1 MARIFL
7 FVFVLFLL
15 LTVLRGLRIFLQAFL
30 RSSRGSGSQ
39 RGARRGGTLEG
50 EMVRDP
56 VCGTWIDRKL
66 ALTARRGEEMISVC
80 SEACLRRLEAG

>member
-1 MARIFL
+1 MARILL

-15 LTVLRGLRIFLQAFL
+15 LTVLRGLRIFFQAVF
-30 RSSRGSGSQ
+30 RSP
-39 RGARRGGTLEG
+39 GAARPAGRGGTLEA

-66 ALTARRGEEMISVC
+66 ALTARRDDETIWVC

>member
-1 MARIFL
+1 MAKILL
-7 FVFVLFLL
+7 FVFVIFLL
-15 LTVLRGLRIFLQAFL
+15 LTVLRGLRIFFQAVF
-30 RSSRGSGSQ
+30 RKPGPAPT
-39 RGARRGGTLEG
+39 ARRGGTLEG

-66 ALTARRGEEMISVC
+66 ALTARRGEETVTVC

>member
-7 FVFVLFLL
+7 FVFVAFLL
-15 LTVLRGLRIFLQAFL
+15 LTVLRGLRIFFQAVF
-30 RSSRGSGSQ
+30 RSP
-39 RGARRGGTLEG
+39 GATRSVRRGGTLEG

-66 ALTARRGEEMISVC
+66 ALTARRGEETISVC

>member
-7 FVFVLFLL
+7 FVFVALLL
-15 LTVLRGLRIFLQAFL
+15 LTVLRGLRIFFQAVF
-30 RSSRGSGSQ
+30 GSPGAA
-39 RGARRGGTLEG
+39 RTARRGGTLEG
-50 EMVRDP
+50 EVVRDP

-66 ALTARRGEEMISVC
+66 ALTARRGEETVSVC

>member
-1 MARIFL
+1 MARVLL
-7 FVFVLFLL
+7 FVFVAFLL
-15 LTVLRGLRIFLQAFL
+15 LTVLRGLRIFFQAVF
-30 RSSRGSGSQ
+30 RKPGPDRT
-39 RGARRGGTLEG
+39 ARRAGTLEG

-66 ALTARRGEEMISVC
+66 AVTARRGSETVSVC

>member
-1 MARIFL
+1 MARILL
-7 FVFVLFLL
+7 FVFVAFLL
-15 LTVLRGLRIFLQAFL
+15 LTVLRGLRIFYQAVF
-30 RSSRGSGSQ
+30 GKP
-39 RGARRGGTLEG
+39 GAGPAARPGGTLEG

-66 ALTARRGEEMISVC
+66 AVTARRGSETVSVC